1 MQSCVI
7 DGQVRDFNL
16 SGADSLAS
24 MLSSLN
30 GDLATSGRFIAS
42 LRLNGREVADI
53 DQESSQHLERIGSI
67 EITTESPLNVAG
79 NIIAEG
85 EKFIDGLQDYL
96 VRTAGHYSSD
106 NECAGRYFEEA
117 VQGLQWF
124 VQMIGFIEQTLQLD
138 FNQLSLNGKPTR
150 GIRAESQLHFPG
162 NSEFPGKVRPG
173 APCRSPG
180 IRSCA
185 SPGRVEG
192 NFHPVSR
199 RVRCNFPLGNASR
212 TRHPHRTLP
221 VSRSASPLRSASIFS
236 KTSCLKTMP

>member
-7 DGQVRDFNL
+7 DGQIRDFNL

-24 MLSSLN
+24 MLNSLN

-67 EITTESPLNVAG
+67 EITTESPCDVAG

-96 VRTAGHYSSD
+96 VRTAGHYSSG
-106 NECAGRYFEEA
+106 NECAGRYFEEG

-138 FNQLSLNGKPTR
+138 FNQLSLNGKPL
-150 GIRAESQLHFPG
+150 AEY
-162 NSEFPGKVRPG
+162 VR
-173 APCRSPG
+173 SL
-180 IRSCA
+180 
-185 SPGRVEG
+185 
-192 NFHPVSR
+192 N
-199 RVRCNFPLGNASR
+199 
-212 TRHPHRTLP
+212 
-221 VSRSASPLRSASIFS
+221 SIFQEIVNS
-236 KTSCLKTMP
+236 QENFDPVLLADLLEYDLVPHLEEWKGIFILFQGESGAISG